1 MGDVCCGEKDET
13 TPINKAR
20 DLHDTLEM
28 ISLSRKQQQ
37 QQQQQQQ
44 RSSNTDSN
52 NNSSSIEAATSGRS
66 SPSPAFSAFQTSFR
80 ALENSAHL
88 PMEEIGDSRDAF
100 ESYVVQT
107 LERRVE
113 ENFVIRV

>member
-1 MGDVCCGEKDET
+1 
-13 TPINKAR
+13 
-20 DLHDTLEM
+20 
-28 ISLSRKQQQ
+28 
-37 QQQQQQQ
+37 
-44 RSSNTDSN
+44 
-52 NNSSSIEAATSGRS
+52 
-66 SPSPAFSAFQTSFR
+66 
-80 ALENSAHL
+80 L

>member
-1 MGDVCCGEKDET
+1 MDVCCGEKDET

-37 QQQQQQQ
+37 QQQQQQ
-44 RSSNTDSN
+44 RSLNTDSN
-52 NNSSSIEAATSGRS
+52 NNSSSIEATTSGSRS
-66 SPSPAFSAFQTSFR
+66 SSPADNAFQTSFR

-113 ENFVIRV
+113 ENFVVRA